1 MGFVAD
7 LIFKNLDIHITF
19 PWGISIVNAMAY
31 PDMTQSDDNYIE
43 CVRAIVEDPFFDGV
57 EIPKPPENLWGQIE
71 KLLEERFV
79 ILAAQSEVL
88 QKGANMS
95 SLDEAERKKAIESMG
110 KLVED
115 AGRHDVCLLAFCSG
129 PDPGANK
136 RAEATTKLLD
146 SLKKLC
152 EKAGDNGVS
161 LLLETFDRNHDK
173 KLLIGPVEEAVK
185 VVKEVRKDYYNIGL
199 MWDLSHGPLLGE
211 KPEILKKAGDLI
223 AHIHI
228 GCAKKADKP
237 SALLDHH
244 PGFYTKNSINTVDDV
259 ADLMEVLMDIDYCGL
274 VGFEVKPQEP
284 QTSKEV
290 INTAKG
296 VLMEAF
302 QKAVPRILKR

>member
-1 MGFVAD
+1 LGFVAD